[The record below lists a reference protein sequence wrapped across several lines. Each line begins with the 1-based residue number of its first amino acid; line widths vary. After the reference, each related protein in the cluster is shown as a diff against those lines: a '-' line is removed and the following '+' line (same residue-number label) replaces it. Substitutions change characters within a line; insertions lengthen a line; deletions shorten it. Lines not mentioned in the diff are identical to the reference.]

1 MAERQGFALEKSR
14 RRDPHALDYGC
25 YRVVDPNTNTVV
37 AGYVPYD
44 YSLSLDEVEAWLTD
58 GERVAARRR
67 TRSEPP

>member
-1 MAERQGFALEKSR
+1 
-14 RRDPHALDYGC
+14 
-25 YRVVDPNTNTVV
+25 VVDPNTNTVV